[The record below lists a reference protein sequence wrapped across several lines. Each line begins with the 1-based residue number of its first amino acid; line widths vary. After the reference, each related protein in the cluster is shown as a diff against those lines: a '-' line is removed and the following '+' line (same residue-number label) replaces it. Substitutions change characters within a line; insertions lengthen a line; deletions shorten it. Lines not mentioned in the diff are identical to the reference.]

1 MDTLVVDHPLAAQL
15 LTRMRDERTDRAV
28 FRQAADELA
37 LMLVYE
43 ATRALATEPV
53 TIRTPLTET
62 QGVRVIRPPMVVPVL
77 RAGLGMLGP
86 VLRLLP
92 GSDTGFIGVA
102 RDETTHEPV
111 PYMNSVPDDLGG
123 RDVLV
128 LDPMLATGGSMV
140 FACEQLASRNPGT
153 VTAVC
158 ILAAPEGVDRLGST
172 GLVDRL
178 VTASVDDHLDDDAF
192 IVPGL
197 GDAGDRLF
205 GTA

>member
-62 QGVRVIRPPMVVPVL
+62 TGVRVTRPPMVVPVL

-102 RDETTHEPV
+102 RDESTHEPV
-111 PYMNSVPDDLGG
+111 PYMNSVPDDLDG

-140 FACEQLASRNPGT
+140 FACEQLAARNPGT

-158 ILAAPEGVDRLGST
+158 ILAAPEGVDRLRGT

-178 VTASVDDHLDDDAF
+178 VTASVDEHLNEDAF

>member
-1 MDTLVVDHPLAAQL
+1 MDTLVVDHPLAGQL

-43 ATRALATEPV
+43 ATRTLATEPV
-53 TIRTPLTET
+53 TVRTPLTET
-62 QGVRVIRPPMVVPVL
+62 TGVRVQRPPMVVPVL

-102 RDETTHEPV
+102 RNESTHEPE
-111 PYMNSVPDDLGG
+111 PYMNSVPDDLDG

-128 LDPMLATGGSMV
+128 LDPMLATGGSMA
-140 FACEQLASRNPGT
+140 FACAQLAARNPGT
-153 VTAVC
+153 ITAVC
-158 ILAAPEGVDRLGST
+158 ILAAPEGVERLAGT

-178 VTASVDDHLDDDAF
+178 WTASIDDHLDDDAF

>member
-15 LTRMRDERTDRAV
+15 LTRMRDERTDRAG
-28 FRQAADELA
+28 FRHAADELA

-62 QGVRVIRPPMVVPVL
+62 TGVRVARPPMVVPVL

-102 RDETTHEPV
+102 RNEATHEPE
-111 PYMNSVPDDLGG
+111 PYMDSVPDDLDG

-128 LDPMLATGGSMV
+128 LDPMVATGGSMV
-140 FACEQLASRNPGT
+140 FACEQLAARNPGT
-153 VTAVC
+153 ITAVC
-158 ILAAPEGVDRLGST
+158 ILAAPEGVERLGST

-178 VTASVDDHLDDDAF
+178 CTASVDERLNDDAF

>member
-15 LTRMRDERTDRAV
+15 LTRMRDERTERAV

-43 ATRALATEPV
+43 ATRTLATESV
-53 TIRTPLTET
+53 TVRTPLTET
-62 QGVRVIRPPMVVPVL
+62 TGVRVARPPMVVPVL

-102 RDETTHEPV
+102 RNESTHEPE
-111 PYMNSVPDDLGG
+111 PYMNSVPDDLDG

-140 FACEQLASRNPGT
+140 FACEQLAARNPGT
-153 VTAVC
+153 LTAVC
-158 ILAAPEGVDRLGST
+158 ILAAPEGIERLGRT

-178 VTASVDDHLDDDAF
+178 CTASIDERLNDDAF